1 MKEAHER
8 QPESKATQDT
18 TVCREK
24 GVSVRVC
31 GEGRKAR
38 NFVPRDLNCS
48 STVSV
53 NRGRARL

>member
-8 QPESKATQDT
+8 QLESKATQDT

-31 GEGRKAR
+31 
-38 NFVPRDLNCS
+38 
-48 STVSV
+48 
-53 NRGRARL
+53 RGKKSQKFCPSRFELL